1 MNSTAPRVPHP
12 RDVFVF
18 VAKAKSALLSP
29 YAISLKWLFHQEI
42 ATCNDFGM
50 GKVMRIL
57 P

>member
-1 MNSTAPRVPHP
+1 VPHP
-12 RDVFVF
+12 RRVLVLA
-18 VAKAKSALLSP
+18 AKAKSALLSP

-50 GKVMRIL
+50 GKVMLIL